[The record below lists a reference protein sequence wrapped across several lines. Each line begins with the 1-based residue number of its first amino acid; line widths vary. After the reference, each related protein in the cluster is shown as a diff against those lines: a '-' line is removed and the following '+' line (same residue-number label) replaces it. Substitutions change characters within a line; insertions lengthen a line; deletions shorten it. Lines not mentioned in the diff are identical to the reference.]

1 MKDLSVAYHKNGSDI
16 NAALKG
22 RLVSLAAL
30 ELRKE
35 LHHKVDPWDRLILDL
50 SKVTNVD
57 TTGVNALLHT
67 QLRCVH
73 KNASMIIKCPADHPL
88 KELLK
93 LTHAEQYMEVVLP

>member
-1 MKDLSVAYHKNGSDI
+1 MKDLSVAYHKKGTHL

-22 RLVSLAAL
+22 CLVSLAAI
-30 ELRKE
+30 ELKKE
-35 LHHKVDPWDRLILDL
+35 LHEKVDPWDRLILDL

-73 KNASMIIKCPADHPL
+73 KNASMVIKCPENHPL

-93 LTHAEQYMEVVLP
+93 LTHAEQYMDVVLP